1 MKVVIDRIEGT
12 FAVLEVDGESVD
24 WPLKSLPAGIREG
37 DVFEWNFERV
47 SPVEDAEEQLNRLRE
62 SSPKGDLIEL

>member
-37 DVFEWNFERV
+37 DVFEWNFEHV